1 MIEYDLIEYKY
12 LCWNKNYQ
20 QKFNENLKEQFFNT
34 YKFSN
39 HDNNKFLLLLRKGV
53 YPYEC
58 MDDWEKFSETLL
70 PEKGDFYS
78 HLNMENITDANY
90 EHEKRVSK
98 VFEKKNLGWYYDLY
112 IQSNA
117 LLLADVFENLRNI
130 CLEIYE
136 FDSRKFLSASRLAW
150 QVVWR
155 KTKVKLDL
163 LTNTDI
169 L

>member
-70 PEKGDFYS
+70 HEKGDFYS